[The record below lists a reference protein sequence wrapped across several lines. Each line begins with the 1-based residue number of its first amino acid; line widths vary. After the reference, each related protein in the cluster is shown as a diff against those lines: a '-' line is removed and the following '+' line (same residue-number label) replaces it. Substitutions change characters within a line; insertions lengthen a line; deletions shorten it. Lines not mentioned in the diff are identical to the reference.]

1 MCAASA
7 TPAPELGKEYPP
19 VGEQEAINGLRDI
32 TERTMVAKSHDPT
45 VRDQHP
51 KSHGYVS
58 ASFTVHDDVPV
69 ALRAGI
75 FATPATYQAWIR
87 FSNGSSDRT
96 KDDKKDFLPDTR
108 GDVRGMAIKLT
119 GVNGEFA
126 SPGFDHAGEQDFIL
140 MNSPRFFIKDVADYI
155 VFFGFM
161 RKLKEGVIKLGPDGK
176 PTVLPDE
183 FKPAY
188 EQIKYALAIIGA
200 IKQQSTPSPL
210 QIPYWSATPFRL
222 GSHAMKFSV
231 VPQLAGPLF
240 DSTSV
245 SDQSNYLREAIASQL
260 CEREAIFDFRI
271 QLQSDPV
278 KMPIENPTVEW
289 EEVLSPPTKVATI
302 TIPMQDINT
311 PERRAM
317 DERQSFSPWHSL
329 AAHQPLGGVN
339 RARKMYADMARARNA
354 IN

>member
-19 VGEQEAINGLRDI
+19 VGEQEAINRLRDI

-45 VRDQHP
+45 LRDVHP

-58 ASFTVHDDVPV
+58 ASFTVHDDLPV
-69 ALRAGI
+69 ALRAGV
-75 FATPATYQAWIR
+75 FATPATYNAWIR

-96 KDDKKDFLPDTR
+96 EDGNFLPDTI

-119 GVNGEFA
+119 GIKGKFA

-155 VFFGFM
+155 VFFEFM
-161 RKLKEGVIKLGPDGK
+161 RKLKEKVIKLGPDGK

-200 IKQQSTPSPL
+200 IKQQATPSPL
-210 QIPYWSATPFRL
+210 QIPYWSATPYRL
-222 GSHAMKFSV
+222 GPHAMKFSV
-231 VPQLAGPLF
+231 VPQFAGPLF
-240 DSTSV
+240 DSTPV
-245 SDQSNYLREAIASQL
+245 PDQGNYLREAIASQL
-260 CEREAIFDFRI
+260 REREAIFDFLI
-271 QLQSDPV
+271 ELQSDPV
-278 KMPIENPTVEW
+278 KMKIEDATAIWDSPT
-289 EEVLSPPTKVATI
+289 TKVATI
-302 TIPMQDINT
+302 TIPIQDINT
-311 PERRAM
+311 PERLAL